1 MREMERNTDSAV
13 ATKVSLVSI
22 AGNLLLTAF
31 KLIAGVLAHSGAM
44 ISDAV
49 HSASDVLSSLIVV
62 AGVRIAAKAPDE
74 GHPYGHERFEC
85 VAAMIL
91 AAVLALVGGGIG
103 VEAVRKIAGGG
114 AVEIPG
120 VLALAAAVVSI
131 VSKEAMFWYTR
142 LHARRIGSTALMA
155 EAWHHRSDALSSV
168 GALIGIAGARMGFPV
183 LEPVAS
189 LIICLV
195 VLKVAVEIF
204 KDAMDRIVDHACDA
218 EMEAAIRRCAEA
230 QAGVMGV
237 DLLHTRMFGSKI
249 YVDLEIGA
257 DGTLPLIEGHAIAE
271 RVHDAVERE
280 FPQVKHIMVHVNPRV

>member
-22 AGNLLLTAF
+22 AGNMLLTAF

-103 VEAVRKIAGGG
+103 VEAVRKIAG
-114 AVEIPG
+114 
-120 VLALAAAVVSI
+120 
-131 VSKEAMFWYTR
+131 K
-142 LHARRIGSTALMA
+142 LH
-155 EAWHHRSDALSSV
+155 DALP
-168 GALIGIAGARMGFPV
+168 GRDLADHLHHIPPIANPQYYFGQCAMLSIKDHSPFHDN
-183 LEPVAS
+183 
-189 LIICLV
+189 
-195 VLKVAVEIF
+195 IF
-204 KDAMDRIVDHACDA
+204 
-218 EMEAAIRRCAEA
+218 
-230 QAGVMGV
+230 Q
-237 DLLHTRMFGSKI
+237 L
-249 YVDLEIGA
+249 
-257 DGTLPLIEGHAIAE
+257 
-271 RVHDAVERE
+271 
-280 FPQVKHIMVHVNPRV
+280 Q

>member
-1 MREMERNTDSAV
+1 MERNTDSAV

-103 VEAVRKIAGGG
+103 VEAIRKIAAGGEL
-114 AVEIPG
+114 EIPG
-120 VLALAAAVVSI
+120 RLALAAAVVSI

-142 LHARRIGSTALMA
+142 LHAVRIGSTALMA

-218 EMEAAIRRCAEA
+218 EMEAAIRRCAET
-230 QAGVMGV
+230 QEGVMGV

-257 DGTLPLIEGHAIAE
+257 DGTLSLIEGHAIAE